1 MAFTKQRKSELQDQY
16 VDWLKKSQA
25 IFVVSYSKMSM
36 KDIDAFRAKAREV
49 GGELHVVKNTLML
62 RALETANL
70 PASKI
75 FDGTSLVGFAFN
87 DPPALAKVI
96 SETTTKSEIFAIKGG
111 MLGSEELSIAS
122 VKALADL
129 PPLPVVRAKLLGL
142 FNTPATQL
150 VRTLAEPAR
159 QLAFVVKAH
168 SEQAAPAA
176 A

>member
-1 MAFTKQRKSELQDQY
+1 MAFNKQRKIELQDQY

-36 KDIDAFRAKAREV
+36 KDIDAFRAKAREA

-62 RALETANL
+62 RALETAKM
-70 PASKI
+70 PTSKI
-75 FDGTSLVGFAFN
+75 FDGTSLVGFAFS

-96 SETTTKSEIFAIKGG
+96 SDGTSKSEIFAIKGG
-111 MLGSEELSIAS
+111 MLGNEILSVAS

-159 QLAFVVKAH
+159 QLAYVVKAH